1 MLSIAKI
8 IFSETEPT
16 AYRDGI
22 FWYKPSTNEL
32 KTFNN
37 NQWKAVTNDEAQN
50 TLLTSLSE
58 RVTALEQ
65 NGSLSFS
72 IVSSLPNINS
82 ASTSTIYLV
91 PNNKTGNNS
100 YDEYVVVKKAD
111 GTKSFEKLG
120 GADVDLS
127 GYMKTD
133 GSNYSASAK
142 TLVAPTVV
150 IDSWNVVKSNGTDK
164 ITVSTTNKNITL
176 EPGAKV
182 TCTGHFVNPT
192 LTDSSTQASPTA
204 CSGDFGNTL
213 PSVGSASSTVTLF
226 SNYTSDIN
234 TSSTKKVTFSKP
246 KSGLLVNDAKQVVKA
261 SGDDTASASVS
272 VTFRHK
278 IYYGIGYTGGNLT
291 AAQITAMTGEFATSG
306 AVGSKT
312 FTFKADS
319 NHSDYYAYLC
329 IPSSYATPTIKYGVN
344 QVTWKEKD
352 NVTVTNS
359 SGETVT
365 YKVLVTGQTYTKS
378 ETFIFS

>member
-50 TLLTSLSE
+50 TLLSSLSD
-58 RVTALEQ
+58 RVDALEQ

-72 IVSSLPNINS
+72 IVSALPSINS

-100 YDEYVVVKKAD
+100 YDEYVVVSKAG
-111 GTKSFEKLG
+111 GTKAFEKLG
-120 GADVDLS
+120 GAEVDLS

-133 GSNYSASAK
+133 GSNYSAIAK

-150 IDSWNVVKSNGTDK
+150 IDSWNVVKANGTDK
-164 ITVSTTNKNITL
+164 ITVATSSKSVTL

-192 LTDSSTQASPTA
+192 LTNTSTQASPTA
-204 CSGDFGNTL
+204 CSGDFGKVL
-213 PSVGSASSTVTLF
+213 PNVGAASSTVTLF
-226 SNYTSDIN
+226 NAYTSDTN
-234 TSSTKKVTFSKP
+234 TSSTKTVTFSKS
-246 KSGLLVNDAKQVVKA
+246 KSGLMVNDAKQVVKA
-261 SGDDTASASVS
+261 SGNDTASASVS

-278 IYYGIGYTGGNLT
+278 VYYGVNTATTLT
-291 AAQITAMTGEFATSG
+291 AANITSMSSDFATSG
-306 AVGSKT
+306 AIGAKNFACT
-312 FTFKADS
+312 K
-319 NHSDYYAYLC
+319 NHYCYIC
-329 IPSSYATPTIKYGVN
+329 IPSTYSTPTINYG
-344 QVTWKEKD
+344 T
-352 NVTVTNS
+352 TVVGFVDAGTVDVVNS
-359 SGETVT
+359 SGKTVT
-365 YKVLVTGQTYTKS
+365 YKCLRSGVNYS
-378 ETFIFS
+378 ETMTFKFS